1 MFLSVSRSSF
11 VPPSVRPLRRPTTEN
26 AKPSPFAQQ
35 NGDLSEDI
43 KVESTEVPPL
53 KQPVMSDSE
62 QKVRIDKKPTSSVA
76 DTIKLERKEV
86 STKPEPGNLKHYF
99 SLRIASVCLCA
110 CRNVLRIAIE
120 T

>member
-1 MFLSVSRSSF
+1 M
-11 VPPSVRPLRRPTTEN
+11 RPLRRPTTEN
-26 AKPSPFAQQ
+26 AKPSPFVQQ

-53 KQPVMSDSE
+53 KQPVMSGKE
-62 QKVRIDKKPTSSVA
+62 QKVRFDKKPTSTVA

-99 SLRIASVCLCA
+99 NLLIASVC
-110 CRNVLRIAIE
+110 VLRLYVCVHIE
-120 T
+120 VYCHRDLTFGEVG